1 MGFYPEDEKLRA
13 ASAAFFVCRSGG
25 LRRGSEGVEAQER
38 PAMQGGSL
46 INRIASLTDAGAESG
61 NLTAAAQRSL
71 RAFHKARTRRAG
83 LRPRQASA
91 YTKIA

>member
-38 PAMQGGSL
+38 PAMQRHPGD
-46 INRIASLTDAGAESG
+46 RIASL
-61 NLTAAAQRSL
+61 
-71 RAFHKARTRRAG
+71 
-83 LRPRQASA
+83 
-91 YTKIA
+91 